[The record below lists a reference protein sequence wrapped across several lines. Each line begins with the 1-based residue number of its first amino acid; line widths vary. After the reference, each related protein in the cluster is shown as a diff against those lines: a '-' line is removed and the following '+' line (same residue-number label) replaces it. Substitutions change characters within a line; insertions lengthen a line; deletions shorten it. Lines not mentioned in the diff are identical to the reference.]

1 MKAQEVLNR
10 YAEGRRD
17 FRGADLR
24 GLSFKGKDLSGA
36 DFSTTDTRVSD
47 IRGTNF
53 SQANLTGA
61 KFVGAKAGLQTHQ
74 AIFLLGF
81 AFLTTSL
88 LGFASG
94 LGGFFVSLLLT
105 RENIK
110 QYVVPGTLALI
121 VLALIF
127 IAIVRQRYAVAK
139 VTAGYRNL
147 SKEVKEADDR
157 TVSLSLASG
166 FLSTVL
172 LAFAVVIVPSV
183 NPAVVVA
190 LLIFGGFLLVIAI
203 FLAIAMAGALSV
215 AGPSAVAVVLMG
227 AIGVSGAVA
236 RVLVVNGSLNANEA
250 IYIVI
255 VGAVIV
261 GLTALYI
268 GWKAIEGARDFFW
281 IRLIALNF
289 AAIGGTS
296 FSGANLT
303 NANLTY
309 ATLKNTDFREANL
322 THTCFLY
329 SKKLDQARQENPLHA
344 ILSNPPIRDLLVSGK
359 GQSKS
364 YIGANLSGA
373 YLIKADLK
381 GADLTEA
388 NISGANL
395 QDAKLAHSTL
405 RRANL
410 SNTNL
415 QKADLTRANLTE
427 ANIIGA
433 NLQDAKLSY
442 STLTR
447 ANLSNT
453 NLQKADLTR
462 ATLVQTQL
470 DKTDFTG
477 AILTGACI
485 EDWGITRNTKLDDVK
500 CECVYMRLPTKD
512 NLDCVRKP
520 DDNGKIFADGE
531 FGDFIKPIFD
541 TLDLY
546 HTQKVDP
553 RDLAIAL
560 RNLADNN
567 PDAEMQLKA
576 VEIRG
581 NNLLI
586 RLATSSYADRSQ
598 LNADYFKELNEVKAL
613 NEIQKTRLAE
623 QDIRIIEKEAMIKCL
638 KNTPTWNN
646 VVNYTHTGDIMPDKS
661 SSFQFGDV
669 GGDVAGIAG
678 GDITGVAG
686 KDMTGVAGGDIGQL
700 AKSEPPEAPKLAD
713 LLQQLQSAIE
723 SDTQLP
729 EKDKAK
735 ALKQVKA
742 LEEAGQNPND
752 ENKKDLADTAIIMLK
767 GILSGIPAIASCVK
781 ASQELLPLITSLFGL

>member
-24 GLSFKGKDLSGA
+24 GWSFKGKDLSGA
-36 DFSTTDTRVSD
+36 DFSTTDTRVTD

-94 LGGFFVSLLLT
+94 LGGFFVSVLLN

-121 VLALIF
+121 VLAVIF

-139 VTAGYRNL
+139 ATAGYRNL

-236 RVLVVNGSLNANEA
+236 RVLVVNGILNANEA

-296 FSGANLT
+296 FRGANLT

-329 SKKLDQARQENPLHA
+329 SEKLDQARQENPLHA

-373 YLIKADLK
+373 YLIKADLT
-381 GADLTEA
+381 GANLTEA
-388 NISGANL
+388 NIIGANL

-405 RRANL
+405 TRANL

-453 NLQKADLTR
+453 NLQKADLKR

-470 DKTDFTG
+470 DQTDFTG

-485 EDWGITRNTKLDDVK
+485 EDWGMTRNTKLDYVK
-500 CECVYMRLPTKD
+500 CDYVYMRLPTDEK
-512 NLDCVRKP
+512 LEPVRKP
-520 DDNGKIFADGE
+520 DNREEIFADGD
-531 FGDFIKPIFD
+531 FGDFIKPIVD
-541 TLDLY
+541 TLDPY
-546 HTQKVDP
+546 HTEGVDP
-553 RDLAIAL
+553 RAIAIAL
-560 RNLADNN
+560 RNLAQND
-567 PDAEMQLKA
+567 PDAQMEMRSMEK
-576 VEIRG
+576 RG
-581 NNLLI
+581 NNFLI
-586 RLATSSYADRSQ
+586 RLATSPEANRSQ
-598 LNADYFKELNEVKAL
+598 LNEKYFKYYNETKQLSEIEKATL
-613 NEIQKTRLAE
+613 SGKNEDTK
-623 QDIRIIEKEAMIKCL
+623 IIENSIYFVYNR
-638 KNTPTWNN
+638 NTLN
-646 VVNYTHTGDIMPDKS
+646 VETYINQGDTMSDKS
-661 SSFQFGDV
+661 GGLHIGSI
-669 GGDVAGIAG
+669 GGDATGLAG
-678 GDITGVAG
+678 GDINGVAG

-700 AKSEPPEAPKLAD
+700 AKSEALESPKLTD
-713 LLQQLQSAIE
+713 LLQQLQSAIK
-723 SDTQLP
+723 SDAQLA

-742 LEEAGQNPND
+742 LEEASQNPND
-752 ENKKDLADTAIIMLK
+752 EDKKDLADTAITMLK
-767 GILSGIPAIASCVK
+767 GILSGIPAIATCVK
-781 ASQELLPLITSLFGL
+781 AS

>member
-10 YAEGRRD
+10 YAKGRRD

-36 DFSTTDTRVSD
+36 DFSTTDTRVTD

-61 KFVGAKAGLQTHQ
+61 KFIRAKAGLQTHQ

-121 VLALIF
+121 VLAVIF
-127 IAIVRQRYAVAK
+127 IAIVSQRYAVAK
-139 VTAGYRNL
+139 ATAGYRNL
-147 SKEVKEADDR
+147 SKEVKDADDR

-236 RVLVVNGSLNANEA
+236 RVLVVNGILNANEA

-268 GWKAIEGARDFFW
+268 GWKAIEGARYFFW

-296 FSGANLT
+296 FRGANLT

-329 SKKLDQARQENPLHA
+329 SKKLDQSRQENPLHA

-364 YIGANLSGA
+364 YVGANLSGA
-373 YLIKADLK
+373 YLIKADLT
-381 GADLTEA
+381 G
-388 NISGANL
+388 
-395 QDAKLAHSTL
+395 
-405 RRANL
+405 
-410 SNTNL
+410 
-415 QKADLTRANLTE
+415 ANLTE

-433 NLQDAKLSY
+433 NLQDAKLAN

-500 CECVYMRLPTKD
+500 CEYVYMRLPTKD
-512 NLDCVRKP
+512 KLDCVRKP

-586 RLATSSYADRSQ
+586 RLATSSYADRSK

-623 QDIRIIEKEAMIKCL
+623 QDIRIIKQQATIESFRD
-638 KNTPTWNN
+638 TPRWN
-646 VVNYTHTGDIMPDKS
+646 VKNYTHTGDIMPDNRRN
-661 SSFQFGDV
+661 FELHDV
-669 GGDVAGIAG
+669 NVTNLAG
-678 GDITGVAG
+678 GDQ
-686 KDMTGVAGGDIGQL
+686 TGVAGGDINGAVTVSIGKL
-700 AKSEPPEAPKLAD
+700 AELATPEATRLAD

-723 SDTQLP
+723 SDTNLSAQ
-729 EKDKAK
+729 DKAK
-735 ALKQVKA
+735 ALRQVKSLA
-742 LEEAGQNPND
+742 EAGQNPKD
-752 ENKKDLADTAIIMLK
+752 EDKKGLADDAITVLK
-767 GILSGIPAIASCVK
+767 SILKEVPAVAACV
-781 ASQELLPLITSLFGL
+781 AAFQQLLPLITSVFGLP

>member
-36 DFSTTDTRVSD
+36 DFSTTDTRVTD

-94 LGGFFVSLLLT
+94 LGGFFVSVLLN

-121 VLALIF
+121 VLAVIF

-139 VTAGYRNL
+139 ATAGYRNL
-147 SKEVKEADDR
+147 SKEVKDADDR

-172 LAFAVVIVPSV
+172 LAFAVAIVPSV

-190 LLIFGGFLLVIAI
+190 LLIFGGFILVIAI

-236 RVLVVNGSLNANEA
+236 RVLVVNGILNANEA

-296 FSGANLT
+296 FRGANLT

-322 THTCFLY
+322 THTCFLH
-329 SKKLDQARQENPLHA
+329 SEKLDQSRQENPLHA

-359 GQSKS
+359 GQGKS
-364 YIGANLSGA
+364 YIGANLKGA
-373 YLIKADLK
+373 YLIKADLT
-381 GADLTEA
+381 GAD
-388 NISGANL
+388 
-395 QDAKLAHSTL
+395 
-405 RRANL
+405 
-410 SNTNL
+410 
-415 QKADLTRANLTE
+415 LTE

-433 NLQDAKLSY
+433 NLQDAKLADCN
-442 STLTR
+442 LTR
-447 ANLSNT
+447 TKLSNT

-462 ATLVQTQL
+462 AKLVQTQL
-470 DKTDFTG
+470 DQTDFTG

-500 CECVYMRLPTKD
+500 CEYVYMRLPTKEND
-512 NLDCVRKP
+512 DKFRKP
-520 DDNGKIFADGE
+520 DNNEEVFLN
-531 FGDFIKPIFD
+531 GDFGNFVKPLVD

-546 HTQKVDP
+546 HNQDIDP
-553 RDLAIAL
+553 RAIAIAL
-560 RNLADNN
+560 RNLAQNN
-567 PDAEMQLKA
+567 PEAELEIKA
-576 VEIRG
+576 LEKRG
-581 NNLLI
+581 NNFLI
-586 RLATSSYADRSQ
+586 RLAVYAKTGIAESRYDFDLRSNSKSAQLVSGGETTTGGLPLQKSYPNSATPPKVNRSD
-598 LNADYFKELNEVKAL
+598 LSREYFQYYNEAKTLNEVLKARLSEKHDTIKTLESIITSMINKPPL
-613 NEIQKTRLAE
+613 NQQNYYQGDNMSDQSRKIEISGGNINASGSAFSLGDFMGTVNNTINQLPASPHPDQPGIKELL
-623 QDIRIIEKEAMIKCL
+623 EKLTEAIK
-638 KNTPTWNN
+638 
-646 VVNYTHTGDIMPDKS
+646 
-661 SSFQFGDV
+661 
-669 GGDVAGIAG
+669 
-678 GDITGVAG
+678 
-686 KDMTGVAGGDIGQL
+686 
-700 AKSEPPEAPKLAD
+700 
-713 LLQQLQSAIE
+713 
-723 SDTQLP
+723 SDTDLSD
-729 EKDKAK
+729 KNKAK
-735 ALKQVKA
+735 ALKQVQTLA
-742 LEEAGQNPND
+742 EAGQNPND
-752 ENKKDLADTAIIMLK
+752 EDKKNLAEDAITMLK
-767 GILSGIPAIASCVK
+767 GIITGVPAVATCV
-781 ASQELLPLITSLFGL
+781 AAFQQLLPLITSVFGLP

>member
-10 YAEGRRD
+10 YAEGMRD

-36 DFSTTDTRVSD
+36 DFSTTDTRVTD
-47 IRGTNF
+47 IRGTDF

-81 AFLTTSL
+81 AFVTTSL

-94 LGGFFVSLLLT
+94 LGGFFVSVLLN

-121 VLALIF
+121 VLAVIF
-127 IAIVRQRYAVAK
+127 IVIVRQRYAVAK
-139 VTAGYRNL
+139 ATAGYRNL

-172 LAFAVVIVPSV
+172 LAFAVAIVPSV

-236 RVLVVNGSLNANEA
+236 RVLVINGILNANEA

-268 GWKAIEGARDFFW
+268 GWKAIEGAMEFFW

-296 FSGANLT
+296 FRGANLT

-309 ATLKNTDFREANL
+309 AILKNTDFREANL

-329 SKKLDQARQENPLHA
+329 SKKLDQSRQENPLHA
-344 ILSNPPIRDLLVSGK
+344 ILSNPAIRDLLVSGK
-359 GQSKS
+359 GQGKS
-364 YIGANLSGA
+364 YIGANLNGA
-373 YLIKADLK
+373 YLIKADLT
-381 GADLTEA
+381 GAD
-388 NISGANL
+388 
-395 QDAKLAHSTL
+395 
-405 RRANL
+405 
-410 SNTNL
+410 
-415 QKADLTRANLTE
+415 LTE

-433 NLQDAKLSY
+433 NLQEAKLADSN
-442 STLTR
+442 LTR
-447 ANLSNT
+447 TKLSNT

-470 DKTDFTG
+470 DETDFRG

-485 EDWGITRNTKLDDVK
+485 EDWGITRNTNLDDVK
-500 CECVYMRLPTKD
+500 CEYVYMRLPTKD
-512 NLDCVRKP
+512 KLDCVRKP

-546 HTQKVDP
+546 HTQNIDP
-553 RDLAIAL
+553 RAIAIAL
-560 RNLADNN
+560 RNLAQNN
-567 PDAEMQLKA
+567 PEAELEIKA
-576 VEIRG
+576 LERRG
-581 NNLLI
+581 NNFLI
-586 RLATSSYADRSQ
+586 RLAVYAKAGIAESKYDFDLRSNSKSAQLVSGGETTTGGLPLQNSYPNSATPPKVNRSD
-598 LNADYFKELNEVKAL
+598 LSREYFQYYNEAKTLNEGSKAIL
-613 NEIQKTRLAE
+613 LEIDDK
-623 QDIRIIEKEAMIKCL
+623 IRILDSMMSSML
-638 KNTPTWNN
+638 KPGIINN
-646 VVNYTHTGDIMPDKS
+646 NNYYQGDIMSDQSRKIEIS
-661 SSFQFGDV
+661 
-669 GGDVAGIAG
+669 GGNINASGSAFSL
-678 GDITGVAG
+678 GDIMGTVNN
-686 KDMTGVAGGDIGQL
+686 TINQL
-700 AKSEPPEAPKLAD
+700 PASPHPDQPGIKELLEKLTEALK
-713 LLQQLQSAIE
+713 
-723 SDTQLP
+723 SDTDLS
-729 EKDKAK
+729 DKKKAN
-735 ALKQVKA
+735 ALKQVQNLA
-742 LEEAGQNPND
+742 EAGQNPND
-752 ENKKDLADTAIIMLK
+752 EDKKNLAEEAITMLQ
-767 GILSGIPAIASCVK
+767 GILIGVPAVATCV
-781 ASQELLPLITSLFGL
+781 AAFQQLLPLITSVFGLP